1 MLQFL
6 ALLLLSSPA
15 GSSVDNAI
23 SLYEMGDIPGA
34 ILQLED
40 LLKNG
45 TLSTDEELRAW
56 NRLGSAYYAMGNI
69 DNARYAYSRLLVLDV
84 YYDLGPRANPRLREL
99 LAQVRDSTIA
109 TAMVRSEPG
118 GALVTLDDD
127 LMGVTPLLIEGLVGG
142 KSYNISVY
150 QVGFETG
157 SFVLTAQP
165 GFNHMLEFALEA
177 PGSTLMAT
185 ATEAVGSDE
194 SITSPLLAEN
204 PVTNPIESGQGAVT
218 HVETQPVASS
228 GGSVTAPRTTEE
240 LIAALTQSGHGI
252 DMTTIAGSGSLQS
265 ESSQQETVY
274 AGSSGPSSRIG
285 LGESGLPV
293 RAEQTVGH
301 VMIFSDVGQQT
312 VESVNPDG
320 GYSSRSG
327 DEIMEV
333 LTAKQDQVRYIFN
346 KHLRTD
352 PLLAGTVEVE
362 MLIQPSGRVTDV
374 AILSSTMY
382 NHAFELELTRAIATW
397 RFGSVDENE
406 GPLVLQFPFNFQ

>member
-1 MLQFL
+1 MLELL
-6 ALLLLSSPA
+6 ALFLVSSPA
-15 GSSVDNAI
+15 GSSVDDAI
-23 SLYEMGDIPGA
+23 ALYEMGDIPGA

-56 NRLGSAYYAMGNI
+56 NRLGSAYYAMGNT

-99 LAQVRDSTIA
+99 LAEVRDGTMA
-109 TAMVRSEPG
+109 TAMVQSEPG
-118 GALVTLDDD
+118 GALVMLDDD

-142 KSYNISVY
+142 RSYNISVY
-150 QVGFETG
+150 QVGFETEN
-157 SFVLTAQP
+157 FMLAAQP
-165 GFNHMLEFALEA
+165 GFSHMLEFSLEA
-177 PGSTLMAT
+177 PSSTMTASSPDSAMQEPAGGSQ
-185 ATEAVGSDE
+185 
-194 SITSPLLAEN
+194 LLAEN
-204 PVTNPIESGQGAVT
+204 SSAGLSGGGQGASST
-218 HVETQPVASS
+218 PETQTPETA
-228 GGSVTAPRTTEE
+228 GGSSTVPRSTEE
-240 LIAALTQSGHGI
+240 LIAALTQSGRGI
-252 DMTTIAGSGSLQS
+252 DMTTLAGSGSLQS

-274 AGSSGPSSRIG
+274 AGSSGSTSRIG
-285 LGESGLPV
+285 LEESGLPV

-301 VMIFSDVGQQT
+301 VMVFSDVGQQA
-312 VESVNPDG
+312 VESSTQGG

-333 LTAKQDQVRYIFN
+333 LSTKQDQIRYIYN

-374 AILSSTMY
+374 SILSSTMY
-382 NHAFELELTRAIATW
+382 NQAFELELTRAIETW

>member
-1 MLQFL
+1 MLELL
-6 ALLLLSSPA
+6 ALLLLSNPA
-15 GSSVDNAI
+15 GSSVDDAI
-23 SLYEMGDIPGA
+23 ALYEMGDIPGA

-56 NRLGSAYYAMGNI
+56 NRLGSAYYAMGNT

-99 LAQVRDSTIA
+99 LAEVRDGTMA
-109 TAMVRSEPG
+109 TAMVRSEPE
-118 GALVTLDDD
+118 GALVMLGED

-142 KSYNISVY
+142 RNYNISVY
-150 QVGFETG
+150 QVGFETE
-157 SFVLTAQP
+157 SIVLEARP
-165 GFNHMLEFALEA
+165 GFSHSLAF
-177 PGSTLMAT
+177 TLMAPSSELTASQSDSATQGTGGT
-185 ATEAVGSDE
+185 AT
-194 SITSPLLAEN
+194 LLAGGGSAGLPEN
-204 PVTNPIESGQGAVT
+204 TQGTVSQT
-218 HVETQPVASS
+218 ETQSAAAS
-228 GGSVTAPRTTEE
+228 GSSSTVPRSTEE

-252 DMTTIAGSGSLQS
+252 DMTTLAGSGSLQS
-265 ESSQQETVY
+265 ENSQQETVF
-274 AGSSGPSSRIG
+274 AGSSGSSSRIG
-285 LGESGLPV
+285 VGESGLPV

-301 VMIFSDVGQQT
+301 VMVFTDVGQQT
-312 VESVNPDG
+312 VESSSQG
-320 GYSSRSG
+320 GAYSSRSG

-333 LTAKQDQVRYIFN
+333 LAAKQDQIRYIFN

-382 NHAFELELTRAIATW
+382 NQAFEMELTRAIATW

>member
-1 MLQFL
+1 LLQFL

-15 GSSVDNAI
+15 GSSVDDAI

-118 GALVTLDDD
+118 GALVTLNDD

-142 KSYNISVY
+142 RSYNISVY
-150 QVGFETG
+150 QVGFETE
-157 SFVLTAQP
+157 SYVLTAQP
-165 GFNHMLEFALEA
+165 GFSHMLDFALEA
-177 PGSTLMAT
+177 PSTTMMASASDT
-185 ATEAVGSDE
+185 VGSQE
-194 SITSPLLAEN
+194 GGTVLLAAGN
-204 PVTNPIESGQGAVT
+204 TQTNPEVAGQGTASS
-218 HVETQPVASS
+218 EATQPVASA
-228 GGSVTAPRTTEE
+228 GGSATAPRSTEE
-240 LIAALTQSGHGI
+240 LIAALTQSGRGI

-265 ESSQQETVY
+265 ENSQQETVY
-274 AGSSGPSSRIG
+274 AGSSGSSSLIG

-301 VMIFSDVGQQT
+301 VMVFSDVGQQT
-312 VESVNPDG
+312 VESATQGG

-333 LTAKQDQVRYIFN
+333 LATKQDQIRYIFN

-352 PLLAGTVEVE
+352 PLLSGTVEVE

-374 AILSSTMY
+374 AILNSTMY
-382 NHAFELELTRAIATW
+382 NQAFELELTRAIGTW

>member
-1 MLQFL
+1 LLQFL
-6 ALLLLSSPA
+6 ALLLLSSTA
-15 GSSVDNAI
+15 GSSVDDAI
-23 SLYEMGDIPGA
+23 YLYEMGDIPGA

-45 TLSTDEELRAW
+45 TLSIDEELRAW

-99 LAQVRDSTIA
+99 LAQVRDGTIA

-118 GALVTLDDD
+118 GALVTLDDA

-142 KSYNISVY
+142 RSYNISVY
-150 QVGFETG
+150 QVGFETE
-157 SFVLTAQP
+157 SFALTAQP
-165 GFNHMLEFALEA
+165 GFSHMLEFSLEA
-177 PGSTLMAT
+177 PSSTMMA
-185 ATEAVGSDE
+185 AVSEAVGSDE
-194 SITSPLLAEN
+194 NITSPLLAGN
-204 PVTNPIESGQGAVT
+204 PVTNPVESAQGTVST
-218 HVETQPVASS
+218 VETQPVAST

-274 AGSSGPSSRIG
+274 AGSSGSSSRIG

-301 VMIFSDVGQQT
+301 VMVFSDVGQQA
-312 VESVNPDG
+312 VESSTQGG

-333 LTAKQDQVRYIFN
+333 LATKQDQVRYIFN

-362 MLIQPSGRVTDV
+362 MVIQPSGRVTDV
-374 AILSSTMY
+374 AILNSTMY
-382 NHAFELELTRAIATW
+382 NQAFELELTRAIGTW